1 MVVLVEK
8 DEWRKV
14 ILSIVHMEHDIGSNG
29 SKAKC
34 EDFIL
39 QAFSKRFGRLK
50 CAVRFVVLDRVDAMA
65 TSCS

>member
-1 MVVLVEK
+1 MLVEK

-34 EDFIL
+34 EDFML
-39 QAFSKRFGRLK
+39 QAFSKRFGGLK